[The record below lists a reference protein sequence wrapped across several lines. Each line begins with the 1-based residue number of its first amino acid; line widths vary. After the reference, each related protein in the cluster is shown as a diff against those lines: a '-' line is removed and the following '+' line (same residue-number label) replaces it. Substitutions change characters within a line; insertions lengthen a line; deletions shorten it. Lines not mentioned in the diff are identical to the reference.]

1 MDNSTLVL
9 SGVKVLVI
17 DDEPEVRDI
26 IKRILTLYHASV
38 MAAANAAAALEQM
51 KTLRPDVILSDI
63 DMPWMDGYQFIRE
76 VRNLPAH
83 KGGQTPAVALTAF
96 SRREDQTNAINAG
109 FQKYLSKPVDFE
121 ELIDTIASVAC
132 SFAEPCIKK

>member
-26 IKRILTLYHASV
+26 IKRILTLYHANV
-38 MAAANAAAALEQM
+38 MTAANAAGALEQI
-51 KTLRPDVILSDI
+51 KTHRLDVILSDI
-63 DMPWMDGYQFIRE
+63 DMPRMDGYQLIRE

-83 KGGQTPAVALTAF
+83 KGGQIPAVALTAF
-96 SRREDQTNAINAG
+96 GRREDRTNAINAG

-121 ELIDTIASVAC
+121 ELIDTIASVAGQ
-132 SFAEPCIKK
+132 